1 MLTLH
6 RLRAAD
12 DCLFAFAEK
21 LLTQS
26 FPAEEYR
33 PIEEWRH
40 YTSSENR
47 FHNQVIMEAGKP
59 IGLVAYWDFEAFRY
73 IEHLAT
79 IPEVR
84 GGGYGL
90 KLLQLLQDAADTPIV
105 LEVEEP
111 TDDLSTRRI
120 GFYRRAG
127 FELWEKTYLQPPYRK
142 GDGMLPM
149 YLMVWGRLS
158 QEQDF
163 EQVKDTLYQEV
174 YHYGAK

>member
-6 RLRAAD
+6 RLKDAD

-21 LLTQS
+21 LLTLS
-26 FPAEEYR
+26 FPPEEYR
-33 PIEEWRH
+33 PIVEWRH
-40 YTSSENR
+40 CTSSENR
-47 FHNQVIMEAGKP
+47 FYNQVIMEEEKP
-59 IGLVAYWDFEAFRY
+59 IGLVASWDFGTFRY

-90 KLLQLLQDAADTPIV
+90 KLLQLLQGAADTPIV

-127 FELWEKTYLQPPYRK
+127 FELWKKTYLQPPYRK

-149 YLMVWGRLS
+149 HLMVWGNLS
-158 QEQDF
+158 QEQNY
-163 EQVKDTLYQEV
+163 ELVKATLYREV
-174 YHYGAK
+174 YHHQVS